1 MGKIKLD
8 KNDVRTIKNLIDNS
22 QLTDTEIAKIYGVTR
37 KHINSIRNNKRWNY
51 DWL

>member
-8 KNDVRTIKNLIDNS
+8 KNDVSRIKKLINTTDLN
-22 QLTDTEIAKIYGVTR
+22 DTEISKIYGVTR
-37 KHINSIRNNKRWNY
+37 KHINAIRNHKRWNY